1 MPNSQIAKFKLSRLI
16 RAGGADR
23 GGSLVVQFLLAVLLT
38 LPGLTG
44 CAVAQAEP
52 LPYVDLSQR
61 QPLPTPSIPV
71 TPLHVAVASVISPRG
86 AVESYQ
92 PLLDY
97 LSVQLNRPVELVQ
110 RRTYAEVNDLIEQG
124 QIDMAFVCTSA
135 YVIGQREFGMELLAA
150 PQVEGETVYHSLLI
164 VPADSLA
171 DDMADLRGK
180 TFAFTDPWS
189 NTGRMYPT
197 AMVKELGE
205 KPETFFGQVLFTYS
219 HDDAIRAVASGVA
232 DGAAVDSLVY
242 QFALAREP
250 RLAEQTK
257 VIHRSISFG
266 IPPVVTSPHLRPQI
280 RAKLQEILLNMADD
294 PAGRP
299 ALRALDIDRFVLI
312 EDSAY
317 NSVRD
322 LEAKVGPLALP

>member
-1 MPNSQIAKFKLSRLI
+1 MIPSTFTLSFI
-16 RAGGADR
+16 
-23 GGSLVVQFLLAVLLT
+23 QFLGLILALL
-38 LPGLTG
+38 GLTG
-44 CAVAQAEP
+44 CGIAQAEP

-61 QPLPTPSIPV
+61 QPLPTPSVPV

-97 LSVQLNRPVELVQ
+97 LSRQLNRPVELVQ

-164 VPADSLA
+164 VPADSQA
-171 DDMADLRGK
+171 EEMADLRGK

-189 NTGRMYPT
+189 TSGRMYPT
-197 AMVKELGE
+197 AVVKELGE
-205 KPETFFGQVLFTYS
+205 NPETFFGQVLFTYS

-242 QFALAREP
+242 QFALTREP

-257 VIHRSISFG
+257 IIHRSIPFG
-266 IPPVVTSPHLRPQI
+266 IPPVVTSPHLRPQV
-280 RAKLQEILLNMADD
+280 RATLQEILLKMVDD
-294 PAGRP
+294 PAGQP
-299 ALRALDIDRFVLI
+299 ALQALDIERFVLI

-322 LEAKVGPLALP
+322 LETTVGPLALPQSE